1 MSVWRNLLGALL
13 PWFFRT
19 GEAAATA
26 AVNKQDVAVAAE
38 NAAAG
43 AASDPAVAKAAADA
57 VAKVEDQVVKKVKGK

>member
-13 PWFFRT
+13 PWFFKT

-26 AVNKQDVAVAAE
+26 AVNKQDVAAAAE

-43 AASDPAVAKAAADA
+43 AANDPAVVKAATDAADA
-57 VAKVEDQVVKKVKGK
+57 VVSKVKGKK